1 MLVEVHDEEELECAL
16 EQIDADVIGINN
28 RNLADFSVDIER
40 TFELLADIPAGK
52 TVVSESGFHSREQL
66 DALERVGRRR
76 RARRR
81 VAHARARPGGRA
93 AGADRRRRAR
103 REPARCRTLAGRP
116 RADRGAP
123 LYDELM
129 PTRIKHCGITTIED
143 AHRAAEAGA
152 WALGMIFW
160 DGSPRRCDLDEAQV
174 IGTAL
179 RRTLN
184 LVGVFVNARLD
195 EIDRA
200 VQTAGL
206 SHVQLHGDEGPVF
219 CGEVARRTG
228 AKIIKA
234 VRVQSRATLQAAS
247 AFHTDFLLLD
257 AHVEGV
263 PGGTGRT
270 IDWDARARRQARRRR

>member
-1 MLVEVHDEEELECAL
+1 MA
-16 EQIDADVIGINN
+16 
-28 RNLADFSVDIER
+28 
-40 TFELLADIPAGK
+40 
-52 TVVSESGFHSREQL
+52 
-66 DALERVGRRR
+66 
-76 RARRR
+76 
-81 VAHARARPGGRA
+81 
-93 AGADRRRRAR
+93 
-103 REPARCRTLAGRP
+103 
-116 RADRGAP
+116 
-123 LYDELM
+123 
-129 PTRIKHCGITTIED
+129 TRIKHCGITSLDD

-160 DGSPRRCDLDEAQV
+160 ERSPRRCELDEAQA

-184 LVGVFVNARLD
+184 LVGVFVNARLE
-195 EIDRA
+195 EIDHA

-228 AKIIKA
+228 TKVIKA
-234 VRVQSRATLQAAS
+234 VRVQSRATLQAAV

-270 IDWDARARRQARRRR
+270 IDWELVRGARLVAPVILSGGLTPDNVGAAIAVTEPYAVDVASGTETAPGVKDPARLTAFHEAVRATDEALHEEAAASAAPAGGSAP

>member
-1 MLVEVHDEEELECAL
+1 
-16 EQIDADVIGINN
+16 
-28 RNLADFSVDIER
+28 
-40 TFELLADIPAGK
+40 
-52 TVVSESGFHSREQL
+52 
-66 DALERVGRRR
+66 
-76 RARRR
+76 
-81 VAHARARPGGRA
+81 
-93 AGADRRRRAR
+93 
-103 REPARCRTLAGRP
+103 
-116 RADRGAP
+116 
-123 LYDELM
+123 M

-160 DGSPRRCDLDEAQV
+160 DGSPRRCDLDEAQL
-174 IGTAL
+174 IGAEL

-184 LVGVFVNARLD
+184 IVGVFVNARLE
-195 EIDRA
+195 EIDRT
-200 VQTAGL
+200 VQAAGL

-228 AKIIKA
+228 AKVIKA

-270 IDWDARARRQARRRR
+270 IDWELVRGAKLGPPVILSGGLHPGNVAPAIAATEPFAVDVASGTELSPGIKDPAKLQAFFQAVRGGADAELTPEPAATSPVGGGSAA